1 MSLDEKIGQISCY
14 FNLPI
19 GGEMEDVYP
28 DGLERKVFIPG
39 SNLVCD
45 PSSRQL
51 KKYKVLCCPVYA
63 GQHFYA
69 ANNCFS

>member
-39 SNLVCD
+39 SHL
-45 PSSRQL
+45 
-51 KKYKVLCCPVYA
+51 
-63 GQHFYA
+63 GTG
-69 ANNCFS
+69 FSGFFLSQKTQSLNGLYV

>member
-39 SNLVCD
+39 SHLGTGV
-45 PSSRQL
+45 SGFKLRAIKRS
-51 KKYKVLCCPVYA
+51 
-63 GQHFYA
+63 
-69 ANNCFS
+69 